1 MDKLVRFCEVID
13 QTNEMVGKSAAW
25 SAFALVIT
33 QFGIVLMNHLYSE
46 GSIAI
51 QESLTYMHSS
61 LFLGAAGYTLLHNG
75 HVRVDVFYS
84 SMTKKRKAYVN
95 LAGTLIILFPVL
107 FMIGFYA
114 LPYVSASWQILEGS
128 TESSG
133 LQFVFVLKT
142 LILIFV
148 FSTLL
153 QGISV
158 SIHSIIVIAG
168 MGHLVQGGLGDKSQ

>member
-1 MDKLVRFCEVID
+1 MDKLVRFCNVVD
-13 QTNEMVGKSAAW
+13 RTNEHLGKFAAW

-51 QESLTYMHSS
+51 QESLTYMHSL

-75 HVRVDVFYS
+75 HVRVDILYS
-84 SMTKKRKAYVN
+84 SLTRERRAYVN

-107 FMIGFYA
+107 LMIGFYA
-114 LPYVSASWQILEGS
+114 LPYVNASWQIFEGS

-133 LQFVFVLKT
+133 LHLVFILKS
-142 LILIFV
+142 LILLFV
-148 FSTLL
+148 TSTLL
-153 QGISV
+153 QGMSV
-158 SIHSIIVIAG
+158 SVHSVIVIAG
-168 MGHLVQGGLGDKSQ
+168 FGHLVEGSLGEKSQ